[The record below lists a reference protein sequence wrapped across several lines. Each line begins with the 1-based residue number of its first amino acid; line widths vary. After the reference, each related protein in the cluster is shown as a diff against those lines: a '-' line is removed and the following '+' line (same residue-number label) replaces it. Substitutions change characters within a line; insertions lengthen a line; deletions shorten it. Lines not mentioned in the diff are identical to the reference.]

1 MERQRKRAT
10 RGVAVGTSA
19 AAAFGAVELAA
30 CPRLTGH
37 GPTRVEGDG
46 PRIERGSFG
55 RQGQGGDL
63 RGPHRGKVGM
73 GPKAGGAPWSAW
85 AGWEARA
92 ASAVGAAMVHWLGTE
107 TGGVPTVFRR
117 GTGRSHG
124 FGTVER
130 PEKDMGRGRVGP

>member
-30 CPRLTGH
+30 SPRLTGH

-46 PRIERGSFG
+46 PRIERGSLG

-63 RGPHRGKVGM
+63 RGPHRGMVGM
-73 GPKAGGAPWSAW
+73 GGRAGGAPWSAG

-92 ASAVGAAMVHWLGTE
+92 ASAVGAAMVHWLGAEAGRATA
-107 TGGVPTVFRR
+107 VFRR
-117 GTGRSHG
+117 GTGLSHG
-124 FGTVER
+124 FGTVVSA
-130 PEKDMGRGRVGP
+130 EKGSGTGCVGR